1 MQILLLLQEQ
11 DVEETHGLGKKPS
24 SRVQSNQQ
32 VTADTDRFSLF
43 FFFIYGWLPFH
54 HWLPLYDVEPTPE
67 LLIYDNY
74 TLLLKLPSCQYYSS
88 PISHLPYLSV
98 FSCIV
103 RMHVILCN

>member
-1 MQILLLLQEQ
+1 MALVKNQAAEYRVTSKSQLIQIDL
-11 DVEETHGLGKKPS
+11 
-24 SRVQSNQQ
+24 
-32 VTADTDRFSLF
+32 ACF